1 MIYLFKTIQGTIFEE
16 NIMPIKMLREF
27 FLLESAGGILLVIA
41 AVIAILISNSPL
53 ENYYHDILNA
63 PVLVQIGNFSIDKD
77 FHHWIND
84 GLMAIFFLLVS
95 LEIKREVLDGQLSSR
110 SQISLPAIAAFGGL
124 VVPSLIYLSINWGN
138 STAIQGWAIPAATDI
153 AFALGVL
160 TLLGS
165 RVPESLKLT
174 LVAIAIIDDL
184 AAILIIAVFYTE
196 QLSLLPLGGALLCV
210 LALSP

>member
-1 MIYLFKTIQGTIFEE
+1 MIYLFNTIQGTIFEE

-63 PVLVQIGNFSIDKD
+63 PILVQIGNFSIDKD

-95 LEIKREVLDGQLSSR
+95 LEI
-110 SQISLPAIAAFGGL
+110 
-124 VVPSLIYLSINWGN
+124 
-138 STAIQGWAIPAATDI
+138 
-153 AFALGVL
+153 
-160 TLLGS
+160 
-165 RVPESLKLT
+165 
-174 LVAIAIIDDL
+174 
-184 AAILIIAVFYTE
+184 
-196 QLSLLPLGGALLCV
+196 
-210 LALSP
+210 

>member
-63 PVLVQIGNFSIDKD
+63 QVLVQIGNFSIDKD

-124 VVPSLIYLSINWGN
+124 VVPSLI
-138 STAIQGWAIPAATDI
+138 
-153 AFALGVL
+153 
-160 TLLGS
+160 
-165 RVPESLKLT
+165 
-174 LVAIAIIDDL
+174 
-184 AAILIIAVFYTE
+184 
-196 QLSLLPLGGALLCV
+196 LSLIHI
-210 LALSP
+210 